1 MYLGGSDAEVFK
13 YRKGYFSINVQAIG
27 DAGLKLMNVVARWPG
42 STHDATIFNNSKE
55 MNEADPPS
63 PENLSM
69 DEFHYLIESGNV
81 PRIASDGNENRN
93 NNYRQVL
100 IDNYF

>member
-1 MYLGGSDAEVFK
+1 MEH
-13 YRKGYFSINVQAIG
+13 N
-27 DAGLKLMNVVARWPG
+27 VARRMTNIRVKMSIG
-42 STHDATIFNNSKE
+42 NFVNDNVATAVLHNIAQE